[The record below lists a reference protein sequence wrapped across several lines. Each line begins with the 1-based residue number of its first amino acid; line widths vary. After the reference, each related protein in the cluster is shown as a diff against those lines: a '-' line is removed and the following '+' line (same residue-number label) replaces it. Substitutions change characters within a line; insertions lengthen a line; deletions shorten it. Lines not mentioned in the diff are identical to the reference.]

1 MVKLIV
7 HEIDSKHVLIARRF
21 TAIEA
26 GFPNR
31 LYDK

>member
-7 HEIDSKHVLIARRF
+7 HEIDSKRVLIARRF
-21 TAIEA
+21 AAIEA
-26 GFPNR
+26 GFPNH

>member
-7 HEIDSKHVLIARRF
+7 HEIDGKRVLIARRF
-21 TAIEA
+21 AVIEA